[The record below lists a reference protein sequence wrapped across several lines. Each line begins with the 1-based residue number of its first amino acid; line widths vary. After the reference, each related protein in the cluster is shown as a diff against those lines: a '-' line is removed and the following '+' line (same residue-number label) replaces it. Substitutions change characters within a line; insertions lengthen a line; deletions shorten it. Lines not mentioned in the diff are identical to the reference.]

1 MKTLLMMILLGA
13 VLVATRDVDVAALAR
28 GTGAFVLTAAG
39 ATGVAWLTERAL
51 FAAGFDAGKI
61 AALVQVLVAGT
72 AGIAAYAAFSL
83 LLRLP
88 ELPDTLKL
96 AVGAI
101 RRERPVAP

>member
-1 MKTLLMMILLGA
+1 MNSVQLFDIIFY
-13 VLVATRDVDVAALAR
+13 VLAATVLASASIVVFSR
-28 GTGAFVLTAAG
+28 NIV
-39 ATGVAWLTERAL
+39 
-51 FAAGFDAGKI
+51 
-61 AALVQVLVAGT
+61 
-72 AGIAAYAAFSL
+72 YAAFSL